1 MQVHIRDV
9 LFVSKQFTFLSGSFF
24 KFIVEVFSFRKGYLS
39 QRKETG
45 QLRVF
50 FPQQLK
56 PINKKMY
63 IWFHWFCSLVFLE
76 KIRTVLEAK
85 DAKFQWIGSIP

>member
-1 MQVHIRDV
+1 MQVHVRDV
-9 LFVSKQFTFLSGSFF
+9 LFVAKQFTFLSGSFF

-39 QRKETG
+39 G

-63 IWFHWFCSLVFLE
+63 IWFHWVCSLVFLE